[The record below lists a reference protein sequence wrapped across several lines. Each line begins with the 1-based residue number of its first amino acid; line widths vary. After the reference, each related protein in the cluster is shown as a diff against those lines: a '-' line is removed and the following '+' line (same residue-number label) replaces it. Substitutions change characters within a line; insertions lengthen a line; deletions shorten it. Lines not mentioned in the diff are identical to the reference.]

1 MVYSNCRLH
10 PVHMYGRLSVDPL
23 RLRFHTCTLK
33 EISCVIRAADFG
45 TLHWRQKTPRGADI
59 HRIPRGR
66 IHRCSP
72 AGKFFE
78 LFELYMK
85 W

>member
-33 EISCVIRAADFG
+33 EISCVIRPDDFG
-45 TLHWRQKTPRGADI
+45 TWYLAPKDAARGPTFI
-59 HRIPRGR
+59 EYLLE
-66 IHRCSP
+66 
-72 AGKFFE
+72 E
-78 LFELYMK
+78 L
-85 W
+85 